1 MANSVAAELA
11 ARRSTAMATANGA
24 VLAPVGANMVI
35 AKANGAVLVPVG
47 ANEVV
52 AVMTGEQRRAGA
64 VPIGTGR
71 TGTATVKTTMGLKI
85 VTQRGALIRGIT
97 TGRVKDVMRG
107 AQM

>member
-11 ARRSTAMATANGA
+11 ARRSTAMATANGE

-35 AKANGAVLVPVG
+35 AKTNGAVLVPVG

-52 AVMTGEQRRAGA
+52 AVMTGERQRAGA
-64 VPIGTGR
+64 VEIGVNR
-71 TGTATVKTTMGLKI
+71 A
-85 VTQRGALIRGIT
+85 GAAAVEMM
-97 TGRVKDVMRG
+97 GRVKDIMRG